1 MNEDSTYTELLIQYL
16 DGELSG
22 EDLESLE
29 KKLAESEVLRDEL
42 ENLALAK
49 QAVTRYGL
57 KNEIGLIHSE
67 MIQEMKSK
75 TLPKSPV
82 RKMIFQY
89 AFRVAAILI
98 VLMGL
103 SAVYQYLTVT
113 PDKLFTE
120 NFHVF
125 DLHETRGAA
134 GTNIENAYKKDNMEA
149 VLREFSQL
157 NSPQAGDYFL
167 AGNAFLATH
176 QPAKAIE
183 AFDSVQL
190 INQSHKTHIFEEDA
204 EYYLALS
211 YLANQEPARAYPIFE
226 KIHADTAHPYNK
238 EVSAWFLRK
247 VYRLQGR

>member
-1 MNEDSTYTELLIQYL
+1 MNEDSTYTDLLIQYL

-22 EDLESLE
+22 EELESFE
-29 KKLAESEVLRDEL
+29 KKLAESEVLRGEL

-49 QAVTRYGL
+49 QAVRRYGL
-57 KNEIGLIHSE
+57 KNEISLIHGE
-67 MIQEMKSK
+67 MIEDMKTK
-75 TLPKSPV
+75 TLPRSPV

-98 VLMGL
+98 VLIGL

-125 DLHETRGAA
+125 DLHETRGAT
-134 GTNIENAYKKDNMEA
+134 GTNIENAYKKDDMEA
-149 VLREFSQL
+149 VLLEFRQL
-157 NSPQAGDYFL
+157 KNPQAGDFFL
-167 AGNAFLATH
+167 AGNAFLTTH
-176 QPAKAIE
+176 QPAKAVE
-183 AFDSVQL
+183 AFDSVRQ

-211 YLANQEPARAYPIFE
+211 YLANKEPARAYPIFE
-226 KIHADTAHPYNK
+226 KIHADAAHPYNK

-247 VYRLQGR
+247 VNRLQER